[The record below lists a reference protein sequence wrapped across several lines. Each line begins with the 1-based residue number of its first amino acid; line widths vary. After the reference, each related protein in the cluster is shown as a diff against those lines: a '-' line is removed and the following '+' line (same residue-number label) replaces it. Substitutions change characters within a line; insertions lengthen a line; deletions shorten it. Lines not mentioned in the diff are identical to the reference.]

1 MGFNPAAMMAGMA
14 LGGAVGQNM
23 AGMMNNMMSGM
34 NQQSVPGAVPP
45 PVPVTAYHVAVN
57 GQPTGPFDLATLSQM
72 ATVGQLTKSSLV
84 WKPGMT
90 EWSKAETVEELN
102 EVLSNVMPPLPPEE

>member
-34 NQQSVPGAVPP
+34 NQQTTPGVVPP
-45 PVPVTAYHVAVN
+45 PVPVVAYHVAVN
-57 GQPTGPFDLATLSQM
+57 GQSTGPFDIATLTQM
-72 ATVGQLTKSSLV
+72 ATSGQLTKSSLV
-84 WKPGMT
+84 WKAGMA
-90 EWSKAETVEELN
+90 EWVKAETVEELKD
-102 EVLSNVMPPLPPEE
+102 VLSNVMPPVPPME

>member
-72 ATVGQLTKSSLV
+72 ATVGQLTKTSLV
-84 WKPGMT
+84 
-90 EWSKAETVEELN
+90 
-102 EVLSNVMPPLPPEE
+102 